1 MTQGQCSIWFEE
13 MDEDSDD
20 GDVNQNV
27 QNHMN

>member
-1 MTQGQCSIWFEE
+1 MTQGQCLIWFEE

-20 GDVNQNV
+20 GDVNV